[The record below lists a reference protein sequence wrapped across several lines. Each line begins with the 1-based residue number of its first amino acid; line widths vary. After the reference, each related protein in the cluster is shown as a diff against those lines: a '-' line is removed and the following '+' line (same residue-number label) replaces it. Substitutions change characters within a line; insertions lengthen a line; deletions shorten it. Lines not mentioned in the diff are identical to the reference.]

1 MLSQERSGAAVV
13 EPESRREVRCRVE
26 AGGGPA
32 FRIGRGVE
40 GCPDGKPG
48 LGVAEGAQRES
59 WRLSTARLATS
70 QDRTTAR
77 AGERKVESPSAMN
90 ERGHVDP
97 SPVFAR
103 WSGHRHS

>member
-26 AGGGPA
+26 PRGGPA

-48 LGVAEGAQRES
+48 LGVAEGAQREP
-59 WRLSTARLATS
+59 WRLSTAGLATG
-70 QDRTTAR
+70 QHRTTAR
-77 AGERKVESPSAMN
+77 AGEREVQSPSAMN
-90 ERGHVDP
+90 ERGDVDP
-97 SPVFAR
+97 GP
-103 WSGHRHS
+103 